1 MKLRY
6 IGLKVDGE
14 TGFARESG
22 IECWFIGDVK
32 DVADVKVAEKMAS
45 HPDMWEKVDGDAKPA
60 VGLADVDPPRRP
72 HTPLYDNSK
81 VVLLHTALLPD
92 TFTIKDRVVTQAE
105 AIQHAFHE
113 DADITEE
120 QWNALTDEDRAERIK
135 VALEHI
141 ETGEGHPDAPVV
153 LVAEGLAALDD
164 EALRA
169 ICKERKFKVHHAKKG
184 DGLRTAILEAQT
196 AEAAA
201 AAKAAKAAA
210 KAAKG

>member
-22 IECWFIGDVK
+22 IERWFMGDEKEVV
-32 DVADVKVAEKMAS
+32 DTKVAEKMIA
-45 HPDMWEKVDGDAKPA
+45 HRDMWEKVETDAAPIG
-60 VGLADVDPPRRP
+60 GLSDADPPRRP
-72 HTPLYDNSK
+72 HTPLYDNTK

-120 QWNALTDEDRAERIK
+120 QWNALTDEERADRIK

-141 ETGEGHPDAPVV
+141 ETGEGHPDAPVA

-169 ICKERKFKVHHAKKG
+169 ICKERKFKVHHTKKG
-184 DGLRTAILEAQT
+184 DALRTAILEAQS
-196 AEAAA
+196 AEAAQ
-201 AAKAAKAAA
+201 
-210 KAAKG
+210 AAKG

>member
-1 MKLRY
+1 MAKIKY
-6 IGLKVDGE
+6 IGHKE
-14 TGFARESG
+14 TRADTVTGSG
-22 IECWFIGDVK
+22 VVWFGHGDVQEVP
-32 DVADVKVAEKMAS
+32 DASLDALLRHADVWELAAPTTETP
-45 HPDMWEKVDGDAKPA
+45 PDSTR
-60 VGLADVDPPRRP
+60 RRP

-92 TFTIKDRVVTQAE
+92 TFTIKDRAVTQAE

-113 DADITEE
+113 DADLTEE

-141 ETGEGHPDAPVV
+141 ETGEGHPDAPVA

-169 ICKERKFKVHHAKKG
+169 ICKERKFKVHHTKKG
-184 DGLRTAILEAQT
+184 DALRTAILEAQS
-196 AEAAA
+196 AEAAQ
-201 AAKAAKAAA
+201 
-210 KAAKG
+210 AAKG